1 MNIFEVSELNL
12 LAPSHLLTL
21 LFCILVIVYVPK
33 FFVGSTEKTI
43 QILRYVLAFLM
54 ISHELVD
61 PFFKVSVRDYPWI
74 EALPLHMC
82 AFSTWCISIFLLGGN
97 RIFFLFA
104 YFWGIV
110 GAGMSLLTPDTLLGF
125 PSYEYLNHMYGHLLI
140 ILGVSVSI
148 VLLKQRPYFK
158 DYIKIMTYTTFLFL
172 PLMYLI
178 DFILDTNYWYIVDK
192 PFGDNITNF
201 MPDAPYH
208 ILALIPAAWFF
219 TFLVYIPYMYKD
231 RNA

>member
-82 AFSTWCISIFLLGGN
+82 AFSTWCISIFLLGGKDN
-97 RIFFLFA
+97 VKL
-104 YFWGIV
+104 
-110 GAGMSLLTPDTLLGF
+110 S
-125 PSYEYLNHMYGHLLI
+125 NHLC
-140 ILGVSVSI
+140 
-148 VLLKQRPYFK
+148 
-158 DYIKIMTYTTFLFL
+158 
-172 PLMYLI
+172 
-178 DFILDTNYWYIVDK
+178 
-192 PFGDNITNF
+192 DN
-201 MPDAPYH
+201 
-208 ILALIPAAWFF
+208 
-219 TFLVYIPYMYKD
+219 
-231 RNA
+231 